1 MRAPIAAALVLAWPA
16 TAAEPVP
23 APAPQPPDPELLEFI
38 GESAGIDAELAL
50 FMESRE
56 AHKAIK
62 DAGKED
68 RKEDDHE

>member
-1 MRAPIAAALVLAWPA
+1 LRAPIAAALVLAWPA
-16 TAAEPVP
+16 AAAEPVP
-23 APAPQPPDPELLEFI
+23 APPPPDPELLEFI

-56 AHKAIK
+56 ARKAIK
-62 DAGKED
+62 EAGKED

>member
-1 MRAPIAAALVLAWPA
+1 VRAPIAAALVLAWPA
-16 TAAEPVP
+16 TAAEPIP

-56 AHKAIK
+56 ARKAIK

>member
-1 MRAPIAAALVLAWPA
+1 VRAPIAAALVLAWPA

-23 APAPQPPDPELLEFI
+23 APAPLPPDPELLEFI

-56 AHKAIK
+56 ARKAIK

>member
-16 TAAEPVP
+16 AAAEPVP
-23 APAPQPPDPELLEFI
+23 APPPPDPELLEFI

-56 AHKAIK
+56 ARKAIK
-62 DAGKED
+62 EAGKED